1 MRRSKAVLLLV
12 IVLGICFA
20 VTRQMASS
28 SYSADTDGP
37 SRRVSSGTLRTAKPC
52 GLLSANEMSELLGG
66 PIGRPSGESAEGK
79 TSCTYPPADA
89 GSRAQAEVTITWND
103 AMDPSFERQL
113 VAAFAGSAAGARTA
127 HAIALG
133 DEAAYSAEG
142 VLSIRSGSTLVTI
155 ALPLRPD
162 AEARAI
168 AVGRRLFATAGATAS
183 ASRSGEPADAKVPAS
198 DSQGSG
204 RGLAGLAAELL
215 SDMRGGPP
223 DEEVRVARP
232 VVPDEQGTPVMP
244 EGLMLGGDCPPAHLA
259 APDTTPSIVP
269 LVAGLTL
276 AHVWKPYSERGD
288 EEYECLLQVTAVT
301 ADYADV
307 TYTCD
312 HLETVGHR
320 RLCRS
325 SLQDSHF
332 YLTEAGDAQPV
343 VVSGA
348 TMFSLSTRSLQELKA
363 TTNTAHRYI
372 EIRDGWEGLK
382 QPLLKDTD
390 GNFHSGRYDREQF
403 PIIVNDRAVELPV
416 LTGLAFANKHRQT
429 SLTVLDNE
437 PLPLVLD
444 YSVVAEKFRIRYTKI
459 SFPTNGELE
468 KRLATDKRVDVY
480 GIYFDFASDRL
491 RPESTPV
498 LNEIATVLARNAA
511 WTLSINGHTDNI
523 GGDASNLAL
532 SRRRS
537 EAVRKTLVERY
548 HIDGR
553 RLVTSGYGASQPK
566 ATNDT
571 PEGRSRNRRVELVRQ

>member
-12 IVLGICFA
+12 IILA
-20 VTRQMASS
+20 VGLVVARQMAT
-28 SYSADTDGP
+28 SYDSAEADGP
-37 SRRVSSGTLRTAKPC
+37 SRRASSGTLRTAKPC
-52 GLLSANEMSELLGG
+52 GLLSADEMSELLGG
-66 PIGRPSGESAEGK
+66 PIGTPSGESSEGK

-89 GSRAQAEVTITWND
+89 GSRAQAEVTIAWND

-113 VAAFAGSAAGARTA
+113 VAAFRGSAAGERTA

-155 ALPLRPD
+155 ALPQRPD
-162 AEARAI
+162 AEERAI
-168 AVGRRLFATAGATAS
+168 AVGRRLFATSGATAS
-183 ASRSGEPADAKVPAS
+183 ASRSGESAGAKAPAS
-198 DSQGSG
+198 DGHGSG
-204 RGLAGLAAELL
+204 RGLAGLASELL
-215 SDMRGGPP
+215 SDISGGPP
-223 DEEVRVARP
+223 DEEVRVVRP
-232 VVPDEQGTPVMP
+232 TVPDERGAPVMP
-244 EGLMLGGDCPPAHLA
+244 EGLMLGGDCPPAPPA

-276 AHVWKPYSERGD
+276 AHVWKPHSERGD

-301 ADYADV
+301 AEYADV

-312 HLETVGHR
+312 NLEIVGRR

-325 SLQDSHF
+325 DLRDSHF
-332 YLTEAGDAQPV
+332 YLTEAADGKPT

-372 EIRDGWEGLK
+372 EIRFGWEGFK

-390 GNFHSGRYDREQF
+390 GNFHSGRYDRERYT
-403 PIIVNDRAVELPV
+403 IIMNDRTVDLPV
-416 LTGLAFANKHRQT
+416 LTGLAFANKYRQT
-429 SLTVLDNE
+429 ALTVLDNE

-444 YSVVAEKFRIRYTKI
+444 YSVGAEGFRIRYTRI
-459 SFPTNGELE
+459 SFPNNGELE
-468 KRLATDKRVDVY
+468 KRLATDKHVDVY

-491 RPESTPV
+491 RPESAPV
-498 LNEIATVLARNAA
+498 LDEIATVLTRNAG

-537 EAVRKTLVERY
+537 EAVRKALVERY
-548 HIDGR
+548 HIDGT